1 MVRYH
6 DLEWGVPLHD
16 DRKLFELLTLEGAQ
30 AGLSWDTILK
40 RREGYRR
47 AFEGFDI
54 ARIAA
59 YDDAQVQRLLQD
71 SGIIRNRAKVRATI
85 GNARAFL
92 EVQREFGSFA
102 KYLEAKRPFDA
113 QLADIRKRFKHVGN
127 FAVYYFLYVVG
138 EQVPPQ
144 RDEVA
149 LPFLLE
155 DFANQT
161 QALQPFQCLEISERD
176 GDDDGGGGLEESPD
190 ELKLDRGVE
199 RHVEQDERALARPCH
214 GRRGG
219 CHQRGAIDR
228 RRGRELFVEPLEER
242 GQVRSAERQRGQRR
256 RGDPRE
262 PQLVQRARQ
271 RPREARRS
279 RHRKKVVERTVARGL
294 EGRARGDGFRRQVC
308 GRSRPLGRQD
318 RSRQTR
324 GKLRE
329 AEAVQPNRR
338 AALDRNR
345 PRQIVGRFAR
355 RADDQ
360 DFLTRVRVGSHERA
374 RFRQAQLGRGG
385 FDGATVG
392 EGDGEAPS
400 RTPCRGA
407 GIGRATRPTNS
418 QLQTAN
424 SELRTHNSQLTTS
437 NFKLQTANSKL
448 NARRA
453 GAPPTL

>member
-1 MVRYH
+1 MRPPRTP
-6 DLEWGVPLHD
+6 LEP
-16 DRKLFELLTLEGAQ
+16 R
-30 AGLSWDTILK
+30 
-40 RREGYRR
+40 
-47 AFEGFDI
+47 
-54 ARIAA
+54 
-59 YDDAQVQRLLQD
+59 
-71 SGIIRNRAKVRATI
+71 
-85 GNARAFL
+85 GNARVRLGQGAVVARSNARERVL
-92 EVQREFGSFA
+92 EQADVPLGRSHEHGHLVERHAAPRLLENAPRDLHRLAPFA
-102 KYLEAKRPFDA
+102 RRGEEPHVAGPFARRRPRA
-113 QLADIRKRFKHVGN
+113 
-127 FAVYYFLYVVG
+127 G

-256 RGDPRE
+256 RGDPR
-262 PQLVQRARQ
+262 
-271 RPREARRS
+271 
-279 RHRKKVVERTVARGL
+279 
-294 EGRARGDGFRRQVC
+294 
-308 GRSRPLGRQD
+308 
-318 RSRQTR
+318 
-324 GKLRE
+324 
-329 AEAVQPNRR
+329 
-338 AALDRNR
+338 
-345 PRQIVGRFAR
+345 
-355 RADDQ
+355 DQ